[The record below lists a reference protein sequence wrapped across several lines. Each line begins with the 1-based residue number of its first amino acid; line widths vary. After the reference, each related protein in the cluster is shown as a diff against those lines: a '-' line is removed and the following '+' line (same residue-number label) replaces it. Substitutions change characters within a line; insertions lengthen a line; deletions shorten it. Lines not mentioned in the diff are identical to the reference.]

1 MTTINTT
8 AADVTFRVRP
18 LGFDRGEVQAFIGN
32 LLNDYAQVTRELDR
46 LRNEMTAMRDF
57 PGDRKPLPEIAQVV
71 APVAPVSAASSSA
84 REVERILAGAERIAD
99 EIRARAQEETDAL
112 MREAQERAAVLL
124 HDAETKSTDTLKESQ
139 TRSAD
144 TLKDAQVRSAE
155 ILKDA
160 QTRAS
165 EIVEG
170 AVQHS
175 EQLDRQSAMIR
186 AHFTQMRT
194 SIKSASD
201 AAALALKQIAAIDDE
216 HEPALHAKRA

>member
-46 LRNEMTAMRDF
+46 LRNEMTSLRDF
-57 PGDRKPLPEIAQVV
+57 SGDRKPIPEIAQVV
-71 APVAPVSAASSSA
+71 APVAPVSVASSSA
-84 REVERILAGAERIAD
+84 REVERILAGAERIGD
-99 EIRARAQEETDAL
+99 EIRTRAQEESDTVL
-112 MREAQERAAVLL
+112 RE
-124 HDAETKSTDTLKESQ
+124 
-139 TRSAD
+139 
-144 TLKDAQVRSAE
+144 
-155 ILKDA
+155 A

-175 EQLDRQSAMIR
+175 EQLDRQSTAIR
-186 AHFTQMRT
+186 AHCTQMRT
-194 SIKSASD
+194 AIKSASD
-201 AAALALKQIAAIDDE
+201 AAALALKQIAAMDEE